1 MSKKILVVDDSRLS
15 RMIIK
20 TLLSDKRPD
29 WEIKDVANA
38 DEALKLVEQESFD
51 GVTLDVNMPGKDGLT
66 LGKEL
71 REKLPQAALIIITAN
86 IQDSVRDTAL
96 EYGLNF
102 ITKPLNE
109 EKFQPVFGMIENHPA
124 N

>member
-1 MSKKILVVDDSRLS
+1 MSKKILIVDDSRLS

-20 TLLSDKRPD
+20 ALISDKRPD

-38 DEALKLVEQESFD
+38 EEALKLVAQESFD

-71 REKLPQAALIIITAN
+71 REILPNAALIIITAN
-86 IQDSVRDTAL
+86 IQDSVRDTAH

-102 ITKPLNE
+102 VTKPLNE
-109 EKFQPVFGMIENHPA
+109 EKFQPIFGMIEKN
-124 N
+124 